1 MNTALRALDEAV
13 NTAVANELGEEGA
26 EEKMKRLGI
35 SVTRTRTVAGFSVV
49 SHAAR
54 DAGVDPAAAQLQ
66 HHLIEYRGHR
76 QILEQKLVRV
86 GVNPIATLPS
96 RAWERLSRESGLIQM
111 TPVGDTVAVNLSG
124 PLEVVRSASASQD
137 EAWKKAQD
145 ARFWRAESVVIFL
158 VVCCL
163 GLVWYYHAPIFLLIA
178 QFIGFLGTI
187 GVSAA
192 TSELTSETER
202 HQRDLVQRDNVEAW
216 IKKHEADGTLYK
228 ELFPGGVEPTH
239 EEANSKSIVK
249 IRICLP
255 QPPAD
260 VQETI
265 IRAQRSGLVLHT
277 AAVPEAIAFAE
288 NLVDKVFAIH
298 TEQEAERI
306 ANARLDPIVYVEE
319 GKAVAILAQFGDFPI
334 EQELVKKVI
343 GSAFLA

>member
-35 SVTRTRTVAGFSVV
+35 SVTRTRTVADLSVV

-54 DAGVDPAAAQLQ
+54 DAWVDPAAAQLQ
-66 HHLIEYRGHR
+66 NHLIEYRGHR
-76 QILEQKLVRV
+76 QILEQKLARV

-124 PLEVVRSASASQD
+124 PLRSASASQD
-137 EAWKKAQD
+137 EARKKAQG
-145 ARFWRAESVVIFL
+145 ARFWRAVSVVIFL

-163 GLVWYYHAPIFLLIA
+163 GLVWYYHTPQFLPIVLVISYM
-178 QFIGFLGTI
+178 GTI
-187 GVSAA
+187 GVGVA

-202 HQRDLVQRDNVEAW
+202 HQRDLVQRDHVEAW
-216 IKKHEADGTLYK
+216 IKKHEADGTLYN

-239 EEANSKSIVK
+239 EGANSKSIVK

-306 ANARLDPIVYVEE
+306 ANSRLDPIVYVEE

-334 EQELVKKVI
+334 EQELVNKVI